1 MKEIPP
7 IFRQFWPQ
15 ILYFCVPPLFFMTFV
30 LLYRPEGICTL
41 MDMGRGALSFNVT
54 IATCIIFGLILL
66 TRVTFFLLRRVMK
79 LGWSLYLSWCLGE
92 LFLCAAFLSLFF
104 VLRYRGSIPYFD
116 VLGRCLAIVSSI
128 LTYPY
133 AVLTMAF
140 ALHKSGERAVE
151 AEAELIRFQDE
162 NKRVKL
168 VISTSAVLYI
178 MARENYVQIFYLDG
192 ERIKDYVLRTSMKGI
207 EELITRHGLLR
218 SHRSY
223 FVNPSHI
230 EVLRKDREGQVA
242 ALLDVHA
249 SAAPASYGLSS
260 SEGAVTIPVSKRYAE
275 AIAAA
280 LG

>member
-7 IFRQFWPQ
+7 IFRRFWPQ
-15 ILYFCVPPLFFMTFV
+15 ILYFCVPPAFFMAFV
-30 LLYRPEGICTL
+30 LLYRPERICSFI
-41 MDMGRGALSFNVT
+41 DMGRGMLSFNVT
-54 IATCIIFGLILL
+54 ISTCIIFGLILL
-66 TRVTFFLLRRVMK
+66 TRITFFLLRKVAKMD
-79 LGWSLYLSWCLGE
+79 WPLYIAWCCGE

-104 VLRYRGSIPYFD
+104 VLRYKGDIPYFD
-116 VLGRCLAIVSSI
+116 VLGRCLAIVASV

-133 AVLTMAF
+133 AVITMAF
-140 ALHKSGERAVE
+140 ALHKSGQRAAE

-168 VISTSAVLYI
+168 VIATSAVLFI

-192 ERIKDYVLRTSMKGI
+192 ERIKDYILRTSMKGI
-207 EELITRHGLLR
+207 EDLITRHGLVR

-230 EVLRKDREGQVA
+230 EVLRKDKEGQVV
-242 ALLDVHA
+242 ALLDIPS
-249 SAAPASYGLSS
+249 SAAPASYGISS
-260 SEGAVTIPVSKRYAE
+260 SEGAVTIPVSKRYADE
-275 AIAAA
+275 LSAV